1 MPIGSANCSCA
12 AKLNA
17 TLGSDSV
24 TDSRYDSIKIV
35 EKTRPTNKSEN
46 AT

>member
-1 MPIGSANCSCA
+1 MGSANCSCA

-17 TLGSDSV
+17 TLGS
-24 TDSRYDSIKIV
+24 DSRYDSIKIV